1 VSAIRI
7 RNIDHVVFRVAE
19 LERALEF
26 YREVLGCR
34 VERRRDDL
42 GMVHLRAGAA
52 MIDLVDVAGKI
63 GRRYGAAPGQQGRNV
78 DHVSLRLERFDEA
91 AIRAHL
97 EAHGV
102 EAGEV
107 ATLYGAEG
115 DGPAMYIQDPD
126 GNTVELKGP
135 IPEDDD

>member
-1 VSAIRI
+1 MSAIRI
-7 RNIDHVVFRVAE
+7 HNIDHVVIRVAE
-19 LERALEF
+19 PQRALEF
-26 YREVLGCR
+26 YRDVLGCE
-34 VERRRDDL
+34 VDRRRDDL

-63 GRRYGAAPGQQGRNV
+63 GRRLGAAPGEQGRNM
-78 DHVSLRLERFDEA
+78 DHFSLRLEHFDEA

-102 EAGEV
+102 EPGEV
-107 ATLYGAEG
+107 KTLYGAEG
-115 DGPAMYIQDPD
+115 DGRAMYIQDPD

-135 IPEDDD
+135 ASEDEG